1 MLDFIC
7 IDFADL
13 WITEPP
19 PKKKKYKIEMNVYS
33 GIRIYNLPLISN
45 ISYFLLCSLKSKRK
59 EMQIL
64 SDIL

>member
-13 WITEPP
+13 WITET
-19 PKKKKYKIEMNVYS
+19 KQNTKLKCMFYS
-33 GIRIYNLPLISN
+33 GIRIYNLPFISN
-45 ISYFLLCSLKSKRK
+45 ISYVQSESKRK